1 MISVM
6 KKSEN
11 YFTIPV
17 LAHNQF
23 RFDFFFVKKGIKPSI
38 WETKQISIG
47 GKNATAINFANIK
60 NQVEFID
67 TTKLFQQSLASLGD
81 SVTETERKNV

>member
-6 KKSEN
+6 KNSEN

-23 RFDFFFVKKGIKPSI
+23 RFDFFFFKKGIKPSI

-47 GKNATAINFANIK
+47 GKNATAINLQISK
-60 NQVEFID
+60 
-67 TTKLFQQSLASLGD
+67 TKWSL
-81 SVTETERKNV
+81 